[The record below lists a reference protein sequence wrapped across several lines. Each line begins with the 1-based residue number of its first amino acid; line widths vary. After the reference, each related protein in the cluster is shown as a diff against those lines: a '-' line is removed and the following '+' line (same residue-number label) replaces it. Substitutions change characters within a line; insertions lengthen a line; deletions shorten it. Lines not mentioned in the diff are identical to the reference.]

1 MIIRASCS
9 KVEAE
14 NENSD
19 KICSR
24 RKNNYF
30 KSYRRRKNC
39 CFFLTVQKKV
49 AFQFFMSK
57 MYIKINVK
65 NNKTK

>member
-1 MIIRASCS
+1 M
-9 KVEAE
+9 
-14 NENSD
+14 
-19 KICSR
+19 KILI
-24 RKNNYF
+24 KF
-30 KSYRRRKNC
+30 VQEEKTTTLKATGEEKIAV
-39 CFFLTVQKKV
+39 FFLTVQKKV